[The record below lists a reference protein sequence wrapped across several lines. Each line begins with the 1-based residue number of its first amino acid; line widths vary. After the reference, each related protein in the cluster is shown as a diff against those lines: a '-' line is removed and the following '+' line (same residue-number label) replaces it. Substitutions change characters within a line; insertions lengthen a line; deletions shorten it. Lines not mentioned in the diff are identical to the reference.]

1 MTMTSVTEIPFS
13 CRASPVGR
21 RSPQRRLFLATDWAA
36 PVTPVSAVRPP
47 QDKNNACKFSQRD
60 QAVER
65 HEAPGYLVDES
76 VLAGSFSVAPS
87 LHWWLGSILAHLM
100 QSPNLQCRQSSS
112 RPAPSNFLRT
122 SVAIVLLSDVFGR
135 IDTHP
140 PPLPFPHSVRVKDWP
155 RLASVTA
162 KLAEAR
168 PDVHHVCRQDPQ
180 LTIPVIRLFVTT
192 SSSKL
197 STSGPPRAK
206 AVDGSGVSRP
216 HGQPPTSPALST
228 ASTADGDDD
237 QDLES
242 DPPAPELPAPKLP
255 GRVSALLRSPTG
267 PNDDLFET
275 ASWGSPYPPHDRNV
289 RRQSFSSDLSEES
302 PIHHLDIDT
311 PFLRPAPDFS
321 QPPDTEPREPLSAA
335 AAVLANRVRRSNRGL
350 TEDWIRAHTAAGE
363 GNIEPR
369 LWFSD
374 GSDSE
379 HSSLSGSELAWLGE
393 LTPRAVKAAKAA
405 KKQPRHRRAS
415 ASIETLK
422 PSEGKDIKLGNSTS
436 MTSEPELR
444 LEPALMAPPQRD
456 EPVDQSAE
464 EGHPTTSQQN
474 TEATS
479 RPLEPSEAAAEPG
492 QPVIETAALAPIP
505 STPKRLKEKSLP
517 KEPPMTPRI
526 KKKVPWKGKNIM
538 ILVPRDDDRGQPG
551 KAPMPLSPGETK
563 RMFASWEEL
572 GYSVDGFDL
581 IVEDYQP
588 PGTADAQSRD
598 CWPSAEDLTQERSTG
613 HYRVTLPDLN
623 AWKDYVQELQEAKL
637 RALGVSDATEEPP
650 APSISPSLTIPS
662 RQASAQYPPLPFS
675 PPIPTS
681 SASSNPGYN
690 YHSQLLSGTTT
701 TTQSPSIASP
711 VPFGQVQGKFN
722 PRQSIS
728 LPTGSSPFQM
738 SHAQPWQNQAGILQ
752 GLARMDSPLLS
763 LNGIVSPQSPY
774 DLDGFPMSGSPAFN
788 VHQRHQSLQYFPQ
801 QMARAS
807 PSLQQVREDE
817 EEEAEDY
824 AKSPSKTPE
833 PNKPQQV
840 PIQAE
845 MQDAQYHLEEQ
856 LRNQLEHEDYNPQA
870 RNNSTKHHENLESAH
885 NRQASGNLAVSEHFA
900 NDQVKPVV
908 LHHPRP
914 HSRGQSI
921 TQNFFRDHD
930 APADESNFGRLNGIP
945 ESNKPEADEAYE
957 IETNPS
963 NLGTPVQNFEFPA
976 SLHQHQKTMSSVSNP
991 WNNATSEST
1000 EVHEHERKTSTS
1012 KLNVKA
1018 PEFKFNPTSNF
1029 TPGLF
1034 NFSSA
1039 PTFQPGAASFQP
1051 AVFQAGM
1058 AEHVEPSLPPAQFGS
1073 SSFGMDAGSPSFNPG
1088 QSEFSFSTS
1097 GPKFRPDAPSFTPFQ
1112 SLANSLNKP
1121 AKAHKGRTDSI
1132 FGDINIDT
1140 SEVVRPNR
1148 KSKAIP
1154 IIRPSS
1160 RSSAKSPLMGV
1171 AEESAED
1178 EMDSD
1183 GRPVQDESRAKRA
1196 KSQAPENEDV
1206 ASFAQMPLASIS
1218 ESNNGNALFID
1229 TSMSSPGTGD
1239 VVETKQ
1245 TTAVPSETSP
1255 AAKNDEWQPLQ
1266 TVKDAVINS
1275 HKTQHSAE
1283 LKSKKQAHKRNSLS
1297 ATALPFS
1304 PGAMSYGEES
1314 PATLTR
1320 AQPSP
1325 VKLAQSGSISDLKKI
1340 SPKVSDESQFSSP
1353 LPPARPKGLKASRFA
1368 QAEPEPAPAHAPAPE
1383 SQPEETIAENTSADV
1398 IPSIEPQNTLVELDE
1413 EPVKTDAKV
1422 EPTFEEI
1429 DAVMQQMEI
1438 DPSMGVKKKPLE
1450 KSMWN
1455 QPTPVASRQPSYTL
1469 RPAAHEFV
1477 PQFNQPVPPYLKDS
1491 ELEDPFIDPPNTWAN
1506 GQQHAAMP
1514 ASDWEGAF
1522 SEDEHSK
1529 LESRTQ
1535 FFDGRVNEIVGSLLA
1550 SRLEPMEKTLLA
1562 IQSVLGNKSHRAPS
1576 SRRDIRSTTGENQES
1591 DADDEDDEVV
1601 FNRSASPRRDRRM
1614 DQIRIAI
1621 TEALAAQHQNVA
1633 ALPEA
1638 SSADHPSILAALEEM
1653 KQHMSAV
1660 KSMPHLVRGIEDA
1673 QNDDIRPSTSKSD
1686 DAILVKLDQ
1695 LQTKN
1700 IDLEQRLQ
1708 FEQHRVEKEIQE
1720 RREAE
1725 DAAAEL
1731 TRKLNAAETRVEV
1744 EIINKSVYDQRVGDL
1759 EERLRLQEEK
1769 TEEEL
1774 KQRRLLED
1782 KLCDAQ
1788 RQLKHASEEETRV
1801 TETLEDRDRRI
1812 KELEQLAGKKAM
1824 RMTLLEAASNN
1835 ASQSQSEMTNKLNAL
1850 ECDLKEVRQDN
1861 THWRTEAERA
1871 DETARRNAGELAVT
1885 RDENK
1890 VLQTTLQT
1898 LTAQLQENE
1907 RLRESWRGKFM
1918 SLQEDM
1924 ANAAREVAEE
1934 SARRIKKDQAMLARQ
1949 EVLDARLQAEAKTR
1963 ERFEVEM
1970 ERLQT
1975 NERTGMRALN
1985 ECTRLEGILG
1995 ELRTE
2000 KDILQQTASRYQR
2013 EFEEARESGASE
2025 VKRTRMALQTEID
2038 AANHQV
2044 NVVRQDLE
2052 DQNAKLRA
2060 EIDSIRLEADTTKER
2075 NEMLMEGEQTS
2086 RAKALEELELKH
2098 QNEIED
2104 MQTRY
2109 ERQINN
2115 ANEDAGRN
2123 EEALLGRLSLSSS
2136 KVEHLQDR
2144 ILHLEEKLEISK
2156 QAAAQAVQ
2164 AAQVAKSTG
2173 VEPGSAA
2180 ASIVAPVPT
2189 ARATVSSELPEKI
2202 SPQALRESIMVL
2214 QEQLQAR
2221 EQRIEE
2227 LEQDIAKL
2235 DPEAPS
2241 KISKRDDE
2249 ISWLRELLAVRHSDL
2264 QDIINALAFDS
2275 FDRERVKDA
2284 AIRLKANLQMEEQE
2298 RERAMNGGSAITL
2311 PNIAQS
2317 IQAATPR
2324 VAQTI
2329 GSGFNAFDR
2338 WRKSSQPSFL
2348 SGVLNSPSVSHAGT
2362 PSRSKGPSAQQSKL
2376 LSGLLTPPA
2385 SGLRQPP
2392 TADNKPQ
2399 PTAFASTGRRFP
2411 SHGIAPNRLR
2421 GESESSAPADDE
2433 GTRIPEDTTPPR
2445 RLEQPADPVTP
2456 PMMRQSGYD
2465 SDAQPGDFDGHDFFE
2480 D

>member
-1 MTMTSVTEIPFS
+1 MPS
-13 CRASPVGR
+13 
-21 RSPQRRLFLATDWAA
+21 RSSTDHRSAPAT
-36 PVTPVSAVRPP
+36 
-47 QDKNNACKFSQRD
+47 
-60 QAVER
+60 R
-65 HEAPGYLVDES
+65 H
-76 VLAGSFSVAPS
+76 
-87 LHWWLGSILAHLM
+87 
-100 QSPNLQCRQSSS
+100 
-112 RPAPSNFLRT
+112 
-122 SVAIVLLSDVFGR
+122 
-135 IDTHP
+135 
-140 PPLPFPHSVRVKDWP
+140 
-155 RLASVTA
+155 
-162 KLAEAR
+162 
-168 PDVHHVCRQDPQ
+168 
-180 LTIPVIRLFVTT
+180 FVTT
-192 SSSKL
+192 SSSKP
-197 STSGPPRAK
+197 STSGPPRAQ
-206 AVDGSGVSRP
+206 ALDGSGDSRP
-216 HGQPPTSPALST
+216 QEQPPTSPALST

-237 QDLES
+237 QDLDSE
-242 DPPAPELPAPKLP
+242 PPAPELPAPRLP
-255 GRVSALLRSPTG
+255 DRVSALLRSPTRA
-267 PNDDLFET
+267 NDGLFET

-302 PIHHLDIDT
+302 PIHQLDIDT
-311 PFLRPAPDFS
+311 PFLRPAPEFP
-321 QPPDTEPREPLSAA
+321 QQPDTEPREPLSAA
-335 AAVLANRVRRSNRGL
+335 AAVLANRVRRSNIGI
-350 TEDWIRAHTAAGE
+350 TEDWIRAHTASGE
-363 GNIEPR
+363 GNTEPR
-369 LWFSD
+369 LWLSD

-405 KKQPRHRRAS
+405 KKQTQHTRAS

-422 PSEGKDIKLGNSTS
+422 PSKGRDIKLGNSTS
-436 MTSEPELR
+436 MASEPELM
-444 LEPALMAPPQRD
+444 LEPAPVAPPQRD
-456 EPVDQSAE
+456 EPVAQPAE
-464 EGHPTTSQQN
+464 EGHITPPQQDA
-474 TEATS
+474 EVTS
-479 RPLEPSEAAAEPG
+479 RSFSEPSEAAANEPVK
-492 QPVIETAALAPIP
+492 PVAETVAPAPIP
-505 STPKRLKEKSLP
+505 STPKRLKEKPLP

-538 ILVPRDDDRGQPG
+538 ILVPRDDDRGMPG
-551 KAPMPLSPGETK
+551 RAPMPLSPDETK
-563 RMFASWEEL
+563 RMFASWKEL

-588 PGTADAQSRD
+588 PGTANAQSRD

-613 HYRVTLPDLN
+613 HYQVTLPDLN

-681 SASSNPGYN
+681 SASSNPGFN
-690 YHSQLLSGTTT
+690 FHSQLLSGTTT
-701 TTQSPSIASP
+701 TTQSPGIASP
-711 VPFGQVQGKFN
+711 IPFGQVQGKFN

-728 LPTGSSPFQM
+728 LPTGNSPFQM
-738 SHAQPWQNQAGILQ
+738 SHAQGWQNQAGILQ

-774 DLDGFPMSGSPAFN
+774 DLDGFPISGSPAFN
-788 VHQRHQSLQYFPQ
+788 AHQRHQSLQYFPQ

-817 EEEAEDY
+817 EEEVEDF

-833 PNKPQQV
+833 PTKPQQA

-870 RNNSTKHHENLESAH
+870 RGNSANHHENLASAH
-885 NRQASGNLAVSEHFA
+885 DRQASGNLAVSEHFA

-930 APADESNFGRLNGIP
+930 APADASNFGRLNGIP
-945 ESNKPEADEAYE
+945 ESNKPEVDEAYE

-976 SLHQHQKTMSSVSNP
+976 LLHQHQKTMSSVSNP
-991 WNNATSEST
+991 WNDAADES
-1000 EVHEHERKTSTS
+1000 VQAPDHERKTSTS

-1039 PTFQPGAASFQP
+1039 PVFQPGAASFQP
-1051 AVFQAGM
+1051 AVFQAGTP
-1058 AEHVEPSLPPAQFGS
+1058 EYVEPSPPPAQFGS
-1073 SSFGMDAGSPSFNPG
+1073 GSFGMDVGSPSFNPG

-1112 SLANSLNKP
+1112 SLAESLSKP

-1140 SEVVRPNR
+1140 SEVSRPSR

-1171 AEESAED
+1171 AEDSHED
-1178 EMDSD
+1178 EMDSN
-1183 GRPVQDESRAKRA
+1183 GRPIQDESRTKRA
-1196 KSQAPENEDV
+1196 KSQAPENQDV

-1218 ESNNGNALFID
+1218 ESNNDNALFID
-1229 TSMSSPGTGD
+1229 TSMSSPGAGD
-1239 VVETKQ
+1239 VIETKQ

-1255 AAKNDEWQPLQ
+1255 AVENDEWQPLQ
-1266 TVKDAVINS
+1266 TAKDAVINS
-1275 HKTQHSAE
+1275 HKAQHSAE

-1297 ATALPFS
+1297 ATAIPFS

-1325 VKLAQSGSISDLKKI
+1325 VKMTQSGSISDIKRI
-1340 SPKVSDESQFSSP
+1340 SPKISDESRFSSP
-1353 LPPARPKGLKASRFA
+1353 LPLAKPKGLKASRFA
-1368 QAEPEPAPAHAPAPE
+1368 QADPEPAPSPASAAEP
-1383 SQPEETIAENTSADV
+1383 QPEEIIAEDTAADV
-1398 IPSIEPQNTLVELDE
+1398 IPSIEPSNTLVDLGE
-1413 EPVKTDAKV
+1413 EPVKNDAKP

-1450 KSMWN
+1450 RSMWN
-1455 QPTPVASRQPSYTL
+1455 QPTPIASRQPSNTL

-1477 PQFNQPVPPYLKDS
+1477 PQFNQPVPPYPKDS
-1491 ELEDPFIDPPNTWAN
+1491 ELEDPFIDPPNAWGD

-1562 IQSVLGNKSHRAPS
+1562 IQSVIGNKGRRAPS
-1576 SRRDIRSTTGENQES
+1576 SRREARSTTGENQES

-1601 FNRSASPRRDRRM
+1601 FNRPASPRKDRRM
-1614 DQIRIAI
+1614 DQIRAAI
-1621 TEALAAQHQNVA
+1621 TEALASQHQNVA
-1633 ALPEA
+1633 ALPEVP
-1638 SSADHPSILAALEEM
+1638 SADQPSILAALEEM
-1653 KQHMSAV
+1653 KQQMSTI
-1660 KSMPHLVRGIEDA
+1660 KSLPHLDRGIEDVHA
-1673 QNDDIRPSTSKSD
+1673 EDVRPSTSKSD
-1686 DAILVKLDQ
+1686 DAILAKLDQ

-1700 IDLEQRLQ
+1700 IELEQRLQ
-1708 FEQHRVEKEIQE
+1708 SEQHKIEKEVQE

-1731 TRKLNAAETRVEV
+1731 HRKLNAAETRVEV

-1801 TETLEDRDRRI
+1801 TETLEERDRRI
-1812 KELEQLAGKKAM
+1812 KELEQFAGKKAM

-1835 ASQSQSEMTNKLNAL
+1835 ASQSQSEMANKLNAL
-1850 ECDLKEVRQDN
+1850 EGDLKDVRQDN

-1890 VLQTTLQT
+1890 SLQTTLQT

-1934 SARRIKKDQAMLARQ
+1934 SARRIKKDQTMLARQ

-1963 ERFEVEM
+1963 ERLEVEM

-1975 NERTGMRALN
+1975 NERTGMRAVN

-2000 KDILQQTASRYQR
+2000 KDKLQQTASRYQR

-2025 VKRTRMALQTEID
+2025 VKRTRMAMQAEID
-2038 AANHQV
+2038 TANHQV
-2044 NVVRQDLE
+2044 NVVRQELE
-2052 DQNAKLRA
+2052 DQNSKLRA
-2060 EIDSIRLEADTTKER
+2060 EIDSIRLEADTAKER
-2075 NEMLMEGEQTS
+2075 NEMLMEGEQAT
-2086 RAKALEELELKH
+2086 KAEALKELEQKH

-2115 ANEDAGRN
+2115 ANEDAGRS
-2123 EEALLGRLSLSSS
+2123 EEALLGRLSLSTS

-2156 QAAAQAVQ
+2156 QAAAAAAQ
-2164 AAQVAKSTG
+2164 AAKSAG
-2173 VEPGSAA
+2173 VEPGAGTA
-2180 ASIVAPVPT
+2180 PTVAPAPT
-2189 ARATVSSELPEKI
+2189 ARAAVTSELPEKI

-2249 ISWLRELLAVRHSDL
+2249 ISWLRELLAVRHGDL
-2264 QDIINALAFDS
+2264 QDIINALAVDS

-2348 SGVLNSPSVSHAGT
+2348 SGVLNSPSAGHAAT

-2385 SGLRQPP
+2385 SGLRQAP
-2392 TADNKPQ
+2392 TADNKAQ

-2411 SHGIAPNRLR
+2411 SHGSAHNRPR
-2421 GESESSAPADDE
+2421 GESELSAPPDDE
-2433 GTRIPEDTTPPR
+2433 GPEVPEDTTPPR
-2445 RLEQPADPVTP
+2445 RQDQPADPVTP

-2465 SDAQPGDFDGHDFFE
+2465 SDAQPGDFDDHDFFE